1 MPQHV
6 KCGLS
11 SRIGERTLVL
21 KLRNLAYLLIDI
33 QSDYTD
39 GLEIERGRKRA

>member
-6 KCGLS
+6 KCALPS
-11 SRIGERTLVL
+11 QIGERTLVL

-39 GLEIERGRKRA
+39 GSEIERGRKLA